1 MFYSLAIIFGVLP
14 SIIWLLFYLR
24 KDVHPESNPMVI
36 KIFFF
41 GMLAA
46 LPAIFLEMGIFK
58 AFDMLNLPLI
68 YLAVLNAFVGVAL
81 VEEIMKFLVVKERV
95 LSSAE
100 FDEPIDA
107 LLYMIIAA
115 LGFAALENIL
125 ILLGLGADL
134 VLPQAVEIS
143 ALRFLGATFL
153 HALSSG
159 LVGYFLALGLLETE
173 KRLRLISLGLLISI
187 TLHGL
192 YNFSIMEIE
201 GPLKFLIPLL
211 ILISLAVF
219 ITLGFKK
226 LQKIK
231 SICKTE

>member
-1 MFYSLAIIFGVLP
+1 MSYSLAIIFGVLP

-36 KIFFF
+36 RIFFF

-46 LPAIFLEMGIFK
+46 LPAIFLEMVIFK
-58 AFDMLNLPLI
+58 AFDMLNLPFI
-68 YLAVLNAFVGVAL
+68 YLAVLNNLVGVAL
-81 VEEIMKFLVVKERV
+81 VEEVMKFLVVKERV
-95 LSSAE
+95 LSSTE
-100 FDEPIDA
+100 FDEPTDA

-125 ILLGLGADL
+125 ILLGLGTDL
-134 VLPQAVEIS
+134 FLPQAVEIS

-153 HALSSG
+153 HALASG
-159 LVGYFLALGLLETE
+159 LVGYFLALGLLETK
-173 KRLRLISLGLLISI
+173 KRLKLISLGLLISI
-187 TLHGL
+187 ALHGL
-192 YNFSIMEIE
+192 YNFSIMEI
-201 GPLKFLIPLL
+201 GGILKFLIPLL
-211 ILISLAVF
+211 ILTSLTVF

-231 SICKTE
+231 SICKTN